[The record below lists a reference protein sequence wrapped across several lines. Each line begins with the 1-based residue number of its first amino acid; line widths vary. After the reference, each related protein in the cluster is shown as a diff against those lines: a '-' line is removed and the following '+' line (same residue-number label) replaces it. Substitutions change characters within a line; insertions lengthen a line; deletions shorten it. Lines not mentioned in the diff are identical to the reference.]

1 LSATG
6 RGRRSPRQGARLAGT
21 RLATLS
27 LAGALVLAACGGGSP
42 TTNARTRLWPGSA
55 ATHPGRGPGHLS
67 VARDTRVLRLN
78 LLVAEGDGRL
88 VSISPRGQIVWR
100 LRQSDPT
107 QVFVSRTGRTLV
119 ISESRRGL
127 GGLGRV
133 DNHQVSFVERGLDAP
148 ETALETTGGAL
159 VIADPG
165 SCTVVFVSPTARR
178 RLSTLGRAGAC
189 VHDPPRA
196 FAAPDAAFPAAHGE
210 LVVTERDPAWIDLLS
225 ARDRVLE
232 AIHLAGWS
240 AASDAS
246 AYGNG
251 DLIVTDR
258 SDPGRVE
265 ELGRGGRPIWRY
277 GPSGGPG
284 ELDRP
289 ALARVLS
296 GGAVLIVD
304 SGNDRVIVI
313 DPRSD
318 AIVWQYGH
326 TAIAGTRPGYLDDP
340 QSATLV
346 PLGGA

>member
-1 LSATG
+1 
-6 RGRRSPRQGARLAGT
+6 
-21 RLATLS
+21 
-27 LAGALVLAACGGGSP
+27 VLAACGGGSP

-67 VARDTRVLRLN
+67 VARDTRVLPLN
-78 LLVAEGDGRL
+78 LLVAEGDDRL

-107 QVFVSRTGRTLV
+107 QVFVSATGRTLL
-119 ISESRRGL
+119 ISESRRSL
-127 GGLGRV
+127 VAMRRV

-165 SCTVVFVSPTARR
+165 DCTVVFVSPTARR
-178 RLSTLGRAGAC
+178 RLSTLGTAGVC

-196 FAAPDAAFPAAHGE
+196 FAYPDAAFPAAHGE

-251 DLIVTDR
+251 DLIVTER
-258 SDPGRVE
+258 SDPGKVE
-265 ELGRGGRPIWRY
+265 ELGRGGRAIWRY

-289 ALARVLS
+289 ALARVL
-296 GGAVLIVD
+296 GGGDVLVVD

-313 DPRSD
+313 DPRSG

-326 TAIAGTRPGYLDDP
+326 TAIAGTRAGYLDDP